1 MKDLGLTTP
10 DLLAFGFFVAAWAAY
25 HLLLGHGPGAKKGL
39 NRLMDNY
46 RVRWML
52 EMSERENR
60 IMDSSLMASLQNG
73 TAFFAS
79 TSLLAIGGVSTLLR
93 ATDDLLKIFAD
104 LPFGADQSRAVW
116 ELKIVGLILIFGYAF
131 FKFAW
136 SYRLFNYTAILVGAT
151 PQKMSPDPDERRRT
165 AMRAA
170 MMNIAAGRHFTRGQR
185 AFFFALAYFG
195 WFAGPYAFMATTAA
209 ILVVMSARQYM
220 SDAQEAVIYE
230 PPETQA

>member
-1 MKDLGLTTP
+1 MKDISLTAP
-10 DLLAFGFFVAAWAAY
+10 DMIAFGFVVAAWAAY
-25 HLLLGHGPGAKKGL
+25 HLLLGYGPGAQRGL
-39 NRLMDNY
+39 NTMMDRY

-60 IMDSSLMASLQNG
+60 IMDASLMASLQNG

-79 TSLLAIGGVSTLLR
+79 TSLLAIGGVSALLR

-104 LPFGADQSRAVW
+104 LPFGADQSRMVW
-116 ELKIVGLILIFGYAF
+116 EIKILGLILIFGYAF

-151 PQKMSPDPDERRRT
+151 PQKSSPDPKERRRT

-170 MMNIAAGRHFTRGQR
+170 QMNIAAGRHFTRGQR

-195 WFAGPYAFMATTAA
+195 WFAGPYAFIATTAA
-209 ILVVMSARQYM
+209 VLVVMSARQFV
-220 SDAQEAVIYE
+220 SDAHEAITYE
-230 PPETQA
+230 TPEKSE

>member
-10 DLLAFGFFVAAWAAY
+10 DLLAFGFFVAAWGAY
-25 HLLLGHGPGAKKGL
+25 HLLLGHGPGARNGL
-39 NRLMDNY
+39 NRMMDDY

-60 IMDSSLMASLQNG
+60 IMDSSLMGSLQNG

-79 TSLLAIGGVSTLLR
+79 TSLLAIGGVSALLR

-104 LPFGADQSRAVW
+104 LPFGADQSRALW
-116 ELKIVGLILIFGYAF
+116 EIKIVGLILIFGYAF

-151 PQKMSPDPDERRRT
+151 PQKNSPDPQERRRI
-165 AMRAA
+165 ALRAA
-170 MMNIAAGRHFTRGQR
+170 QMNIAAGRHFTRGQR

-195 WFAGPYAFMATTAA
+195 WFAGPYAFMATTSA
-209 ILVVMSARQYM
+209 ILVVMFARQYT
-220 SDAQEAVIYE
+220 SDAHDAVIYE
-230 PPETQA
+230 SSET